1 MMSVQILQP
10 LLDDSDVKNSFIIR
24 SMLSDTVDVNTDQL
38 LTEAFESVEDGNY
51 SDALKLY
58 DLVLRHDPTNI
69 RALVDKGVTLQNM
82 GRIKSALTSYDKAL
96 SISPDNIDAWINKG
110 AALHSDQKYLEAID
124 CYDTVLGIDKKCTMA
139 LAYKGLSLGEMDN
152 LQEAIKYFKKALS
165 IDKYHDLANISKQT
179 AQDLLKSIKK
189 NKSKIP

>member
-1 MMSVQILQP
+1 MMSIQILQP
-10 LLDDSDVKNSFIIR
+10 LLDNSDVKNSFIIR
-24 SMLSDTVDVNTDQL
+24 NVLSDIVDVNSDQL
-38 LTEAFESVEDGNY
+38 LTEAFECVEDGNY
-51 SDALKLY
+51 TAALKLY
-58 DLVLRHDPTNI
+58 DLVLRHDHTNI

-189 NKSKIP
+189 NKSKIQ

>member
-1 MMSVQILQP
+1 MSVQILQP
-10 LLDDSDVKNSFIIR
+10 LLDDSDIKNSFIIC
-24 SMLSDTVDVNTDQL
+24 SNLSDIVDVNTEQL
-38 LTEAFESVEDGNY
+38 LTDAFEYVEDGDY
-51 SDALKLY
+51 ADALKLY
-58 DLVLRHDPTNI
+58 NLILHQEPTNI
-69 RALVDKGVTLQNM
+69 RALIDKGVTLQNM
-82 GRIKSALTSYDKAL
+82 GRIKSALVSYDKAL

-110 AALHSDQKYLEAID
+110 SALHSAQKYLEAID

-165 IDKYHDLANISKQT
+165 IDKYYDLANISKQT

-189 NKSKIP
+189 NKSKIL